1 MNTKKN
7 LVALTVAAAILVTG
21 TESSFA
27 GADGG
32 SRFNRDRV
40 LAHSSDTYTM
50 RFRAGEVA
58 RVAVTG
64 DGDTDLDLYVYDEF
78 GNLIG
83 SDTDYTDQCIVTWAP
98 RWTGVFT
105 IQVVN
110 RGNVYNVYRLQ
121 TN

>member
-21 TESSFA
+21 TVSSFA

-58 RVAVTG
+58 RVAVIG

-83 SDTDYTDQCIVTWAP
+83 SDTDYTDACIVTWAP

>member
-21 TESSFA
+21 TVSSFA

-58 RVAVTG
+58 RVAVIG

>member
-1 MNTKKN
+1 VNTKRS
-7 LVALTVAAAILVTG
+7 LVALAVSVAVLVSG
-21 TESSFA
+21 TMSSFA

-32 SRFNRDRV
+32 PRSNGTNV
-40 LAHSSDTYTM
+40 LAHRSDTYTI

-58 RVAVTG
+58 RVAVIG

-83 SDTDYTDQCIVTWAP
+83 SDADYTDQCIVTWVP